1 VSAALD
7 TGQAVCF
14 RVVIAGNLVCA
25 IRRLSDPGASV
36 HPTPLDA
43 ASRLAA
49 AFQASGSIDGEYDF
63 DSLERARVF
72 ARLCLDFT
80 ARLVE
85 RRSAE
90 LERHPAGE
98 DYQAGPAPAGRH

>member
-1 VSAALD
+1 MSAGAD
-7 TGQAVCF
+7 REPAVCY

-25 IRRLSDPGASV
+25 IRRLTDPGASV

-49 AFQASGSIDGEYDF
+49 AFQANGAIDGEYDF

-80 ARLVE
+80 ARLVA
-85 RRSAE
+85 RRSEE

-98 DYQAGPAPAGRH
+98 EYHAGPGPAGGH